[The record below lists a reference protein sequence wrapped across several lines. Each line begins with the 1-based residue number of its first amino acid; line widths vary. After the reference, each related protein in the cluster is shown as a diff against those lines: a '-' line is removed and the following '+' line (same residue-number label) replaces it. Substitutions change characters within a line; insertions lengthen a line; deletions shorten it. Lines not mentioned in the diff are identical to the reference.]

1 MLPHVIYICVSRSFK
16 SRHPVFFSFAVASK
30 EKETPAQ
37 MLPETLEFSGWKTW
51 VSLLFQRPLGIE
63 DQGAIEMMRVNR
75 NVSHG
80 SQCPF
85 NTIFMLLCK
94 GMIMMSVMKRHF
106 WVLIISVTTGRLL
119 KDKHGP
125 TTPLQGT
132 GLTLLAAARLPQPCV
147 KPLVCQ
153 TPVNS
158 GLQPRQLR
166 NSGCQTGNS
175 VTTFL
180 KCLFW
185 ETKIQWLAWRYLL
198 GSCLINT

>member
-1 MLPHVIYICVSRSFK
+1 MLPHVIYICVSQSLK
-16 SRHPVFFSFAVASK
+16 SHHQLCCASK

-37 MLPETLEFSGWKTW
+37 MLPETLEFSVWKTW
-51 VSLLFQRPLGIE
+51 VSLPFQRPLGIE

-106 WVLIISVTTGRLL
+106 WVLIIVTTGRLL

-125 TTPLQGT
+125 PTPLQVT
-132 GLTLLAAARLPQPCV
+132 SLTLLAAARLPCV

-180 KCLFW
+180 KCPFW